1 VTDIVFTK
9 KATDNLIAQALYIY
23 EQTLDIDK
31 ADRYMITMKKYISQ
45 TLSQFPQLGRPAE
58 EFEKEIRKLAY
69 KRYSILYRIEKEYIL
84 VITIYKENLPF

>member
-1 VTDIVFTK
+1 MTDIVFTK

-58 EFEKEIRKLAY
+58 EFEKEIRKLVY
-69 KRYSILYRIEKEYIL
+69 KRYSILYRIEREYIL